1 MKDIFLATAIR
12 EEKEIKGI
20 QIGRELKL
28 SLFMD
33 DMVLYIESPKDTTKN
48 LLEFIREFAQVS
60 QCNISNQ
67 ERLLTRY
74 KDDLILGD
82 SCGEISQESI
92 LSTT

>member
-33 DMVLYIESPKDTTKN
+33 DMVLCIKSPKDTTKN
-48 LLEFIREFAQVS
+48 LLEFTREFAQVS

-74 KDDLILGD
+74 RDDLILGD
-82 SCGEISQESI
+82 SGGEISQESL